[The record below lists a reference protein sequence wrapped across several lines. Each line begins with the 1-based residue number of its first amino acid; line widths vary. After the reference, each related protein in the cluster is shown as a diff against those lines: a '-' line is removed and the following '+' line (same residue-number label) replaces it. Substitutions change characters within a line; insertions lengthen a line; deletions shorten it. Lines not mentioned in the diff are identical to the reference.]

1 MKKFRFEHLFFSVL
15 LFGLIGFGIAS
26 CADGVNTKGQEFEAS
41 TQLDTNHVIVV
52 EGCEYFMVSSYAAYT
67 YVHKGNCKN
76 PIHCYN
82 HVEK

>member
-1 MKKFRFEHLFFSVL
+1 MKKLRFEHLFFAVL
-15 LFGLIGFGIAS
+15 LFGLIGFVITS
-26 CADGVNTKGQEFEAS
+26 CTNMVNQNGQEFEVS
-41 TQLDTNHVIVV
+41 IQLDPNHVIEV
-52 EGCEYFMVSSYAAYT
+52 EGCEYFVVDSYGALT